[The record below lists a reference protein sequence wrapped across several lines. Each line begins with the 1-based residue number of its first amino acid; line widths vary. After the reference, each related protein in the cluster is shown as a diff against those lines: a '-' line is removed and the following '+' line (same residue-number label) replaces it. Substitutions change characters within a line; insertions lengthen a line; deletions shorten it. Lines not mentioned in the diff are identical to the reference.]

1 MELKDRELKDRAENI
16 KRVIII
22 SRYDMDKFEEKEMKE
37 IRPIIRNLF
46 DKSIKQ
52 NVMRNR
58 SKIIRNK
65 LKDKIIR
72 DTWTLYET
80 EEEKKERKD
89 LEKKKEHNER
99 VNKDGI
105 IRDIMAHFEQ
115 EEDYYELKRVYNFWK
130 NNYMGYE
137 SNSDKNR
144 NLSLDEYLNKIETYP
159 RDIIINLQNS
169 DKWEI
174 QLTIAINFIS
184 SKDTEEERVMHSNSD
199 NMKFT
204 SWDDA
209 NEVVDEL
216 PKSLR
221 SKYQEKLETS
231 MKGSDFIFDSIQLL
245 YYKCHKKFFK
255 RDGSYIDSP
264 DWIKKK
270 KSNKSKKR
278 R

>member
-99 VNKDGI
+99 VNKDGM

-216 PKSLR
+216 SKSLR

>member
-99 VNKDGI
+99 LNKDGI

-144 NLSLDEYLNKIETYP
+144 NLSLDENLNKIETYP

-174 QLTIAINFIS
+174 QLAIAINFIS

-245 YYKCHKKFFK
+245 YYKCHKNFFK

>member
-99 VNKDGI
+99 LNKDGI

-144 NLSLDEYLNKIETYP
+144 NLSLDENLNKIETYP

-174 QLTIAINFIS
+174 QLAIAINFIS

-245 YYKCHKKFFK
+245 YYKCHKNFFK

-270 KSNKSKKR
+270 KSNKFKKR

>member
-99 VNKDGI
+99 VNKE

-174 QLTIAINFIS
+174 QLAIAINFIS

-216 PKSLR
+216 SKSLR

>member
-72 DTWTLYET
+72 DTWTLHET

-99 VNKDGI
+99 LNKDGI

-137 SNSDKNR
+137 SNSEKNR
-144 NLSLDEYLNKIETYP
+144 NLSLDENLNKIETYP

-174 QLTIAINFIS
+174 QLAIAINFIS

-245 YYKCHKKFFK
+245 YYKCHKNFFK

>member
-58 SKIIRNK
+58 SNIIRNK

-144 NLSLDEYLNKIETYP
+144 NLSLDENLNKIETYP

-174 QLTIAINFIS
+174 QLAIAINFIS

-245 YYKCHKKFFK
+245 YYKCHKNFFK

-264 DWIKKK
+264 DWIKIK

>member
-46 DKSIKQ
+46 DESIKQ

-99 VNKDGI
+99 LNKDGI

-144 NLSLDEYLNKIETYP
+144 NLSLDENLNKIETYP

-174 QLTIAINFIS
+174 QLAIAINFIS

-245 YYKCHKKFFK
+245 YYKCHKNFFK

>member
-89 LEKKKEHNER
+89 LEKKKEHNE
-99 VNKDGI
+99 D
-105 IRDIMAHFEQ
+105 
-115 EEDYYELKRVYNFWK
+115 
-130 NNYMGYE
+130 
-137 SNSDKNR
+137 
-144 NLSLDEYLNKIETYP
+144 
-159 RDIIINLQNS
+159 
-169 DKWEI
+169 
-174 QLTIAINFIS
+174 
-184 SKDTEEERVMHSNSD
+184 
-199 NMKFT
+199 
-204 SWDDA
+204 
-209 NEVVDEL
+209 
-216 PKSLR
+216 
-221 SKYQEKLETS
+221 
-231 MKGSDFIFDSIQLL
+231 
-245 YYKCHKKFFK
+245 
-255 RDGSYIDSP
+255 
-264 DWIKKK
+264 
-270 KSNKSKKR
+270 
-278 R
+278 

>member
-99 VNKDGI
+99 LNKDGI

-144 NLSLDEYLNKIETYP
+144 NLSLDENLNKIETYP

-174 QLTIAINFIS
+174 QLAIAINFIS

-216 PKSLR
+216 PKSLH

>member
-89 LEKKKEHNER
+89 LQKKKEHNER
-99 VNKDGI
+99 LNKDGI

-144 NLSLDEYLNKIETYP
+144 NLSLDENLNKIETYP

-174 QLTIAINFIS
+174 QLAIAINFIS

-245 YYKCHKKFFK
+245 YYKCHKNFFK

>member
-46 DKSIKQ
+46 DESIKQ

-99 VNKDGI
+99 LNKDGI

-144 NLSLDEYLNKIETYP
+144 NLSLDENLNKIETYP

-174 QLTIAINFIS
+174 QLAIAINFIS

-245 YYKCHKKFFK
+245 YYKCHKNFFK
-255 RDGSYIDSP
+255 RDGSHIDSP
-264 DWIKKK
+264 DWIKNK

>member
-159 RDIIINLQNS
+159 RNIIINLQNS
-169 DKWEI
+169 DTWEI

-184 SKDTEEERVMHSNSD
+184 SKDTEEGRVMHSNSD
-199 NMKFT
+199 NIKFT
-204 SWDDA
+204 SWNDA

-216 PKSLR
+216 FKSLR

-231 MKGSDFIFDSIQLL
+231 MKGSDFIFGSIQLL
-245 YYKCHKKFFK
+245 YYKCHKNFFK
-255 RDGSYIDSP
+255 RGGSYIDSP

>member
-1 MELKDRELKDRAENI
+1 MELKNRELKDRAENI

-22 SRYDMDKFEEKEMKE
+22 SRYDMNKFEEKEMKE

-99 VNKDGI
+99 LNKDGI

-144 NLSLDEYLNKIETYP
+144 NLSLDENLNKIETYP

-174 QLTIAINFIS
+174 QLAIAINFIS

-245 YYKCHKKFFK
+245 YYKCHKNFFK

>member
-1 MELKDRELKDRAENI
+1 MELKDRELKDRAEDI

-37 IRPIIRNLF
+37 IRPIIRDLF

-99 VNKDGI
+99 LNKDGI

-144 NLSLDEYLNKIETYP
+144 NLSLDENLNKIETYP

-174 QLTIAINFIS
+174 QLAIAINFIS

>member
-99 VNKDGI
+99 LNKDGI

-144 NLSLDEYLNKIETYP
+144 NLSLDENLNKIETYP

-174 QLTIAINFIS
+174 QLAIAINFIS

-209 NEVVDEL
+209 NEVVVEL

-245 YYKCHKKFFK
+245 YYKCHKNFFK

>member
-22 SRYDMDKFEEKEMKE
+22 SRYDMNKFEEKEMKE

-216 PKSLR
+216 SKSLR

>member
-99 VNKDGI
+99 VNKE

-174 QLTIAINFIS
+174 QLAIAINFIS

>member
-37 IRPIIRNLF
+37 IRPIIRDLF

-65 LKDKIIR
+65 LKEKIIR

-99 VNKDGI
+99 LNKDGI

-144 NLSLDEYLNKIETYP
+144 NLSLDENLNKIETYP

-174 QLTIAINFIS
+174 QLAVAINFIS

-245 YYKCHKKFFK
+245 YYKCHKIFFK
-255 RDGSYIDSP
+255 RDGSYIGSP

>member
-46 DKSIKQ
+46 YKSIKQ

-99 VNKDGI
+99 LNKDGI

-144 NLSLDEYLNKIETYP
+144 NLSLDENLNKIETYP

-174 QLTIAINFIS
+174 QLAIAINFIS

-245 YYKCHKKFFK
+245 YYKCHKNFFK

>member
-22 SRYDMDKFEEKEMKE
+22 SRYDMNKFEEKEMKE

-99 VNKDGI
+99 LNKDGI

-144 NLSLDEYLNKIETYP
+144 NLSLDENLNKIETYP

-174 QLTIAINFIS
+174 QLAIAINFIS

-245 YYKCHKKFFK
+245 YYKCHKNFFK

>member
-37 IRPIIRNLF
+37 IRPIIRDLF

-65 LKDKIIR
+65 SKDKIIR

-99 VNKDGI
+99 LNKDGI

-144 NLSLDEYLNKIETYP
+144 NLSLDENLNKIETYP

-174 QLTIAINFIS
+174 QLAIAINFIS

-245 YYKCHKKFFK
+245 YYKCHKNFFK

>member
-99 VNKDGI
+99 LNKDGI

-174 QLTIAINFIS
+174 QLAIAINFIS

>member
-99 VNKDGI
+99 LNKDGI

-144 NLSLDEYLNKIETYP
+144 NLSLDENLNKIETYP

-174 QLTIAINFIS
+174 QLAIAINFIS

-245 YYKCHKKFFK
+245 YYKCHKNFFK

-264 DWIKKK
+264 DWIKIK

>member
-37 IRPIIRNLF
+37 IRPIIRDLF

-99 VNKDGI
+99 LNKDGI

-144 NLSLDEYLNKIETYP
+144 NLSLDENLNKIETYP

-174 QLTIAINFIS
+174 QLAIAINFIS

-245 YYKCHKKFFK
+245 YYKCHKNFFK

>member
-37 IRPIIRNLF
+37 IRPIIRDLF

-99 VNKDGI
+99 LNKDGI

-144 NLSLDEYLNKIETYP
+144 NLSLDENLNEIETYP

-174 QLTIAINFIS
+174 QLAIAINFIS

-245 YYKCHKKFFK
+245 YYKCHKKIFK

>member
-144 NLSLDEYLNKIETYP
+144 NLSLDENLNKIETYP

-169 DKWEI
+169 DKWEN
-174 QLTIAINFIS
+174 QLAIAINFIS

-221 SKYQEKLETS
+221 SKYQETLETS

-245 YYKCHKKFFK
+245 YYKCHKNFFK

>member
-1 MELKDRELKDRAENI
+1 MELKDRELKYRAENI

-46 DKSIKQ
+46 DESIKQ

-99 VNKDGI
+99 LNKDGI

-144 NLSLDEYLNKIETYP
+144 NLSLDENLNKIETYP

-174 QLTIAINFIS
+174 QLAIAINFIS

-245 YYKCHKKFFK
+245 YYKCHKIFFK
-255 RDGSYIDSP
+255 RDGSHIDSP
-264 DWIKKK
+264 DWIKNK

>member
-216 PKSLR
+216 SKSLR

>member
-99 VNKDGI
+99 LNKDGI

-144 NLSLDEYLNKIETYP
+144 NLSLDENLNKIETYP

-174 QLTIAINFIS
+174 QLAIAINFIS